1 MSSNFGRLLG
11 GLLVCGIALC
21 TGAGQS
27 SAQDEAAT
35 VASATAQ
42 TAARDPELKQRPPAT
57 AAGNAAPSEGR
68 MRLDV
73 VVTDVSGNPVSGL
86 DGKDFV
92 LLEDGVPQTM
102 VSFKA
107 SDGAPGEAGP
117 PVPVFL
123 LMDMVNSG
131 LVDVSFMRDEVEKFL
146 RQNGGRLA
154 QPTTVVMFTDAGFDV
169 VGKTSQDGNV
179 LAEAVHG
186 MKPVVHS
193 IHSAAGVEATIER
206 FQISGKALGS
216 ITAHEVTT
224 PGRKMLIW
232 IGPGWPVLRTPE
244 VGYNKRSHEL
254 NFDAIASLTNHL
266 REARLVLCS
275 AGGGS
280 AFVVQ
285 DLMKPVKSA
294 VEARSGNL
302 ALQVLALQS
311 GGQSLEAGNRS
322 RPAEQLN
329 TCMREIGAYYT
340 ITFNPPAGE
349 KAFSYHAVRVTVN
362 RPGLKVNTTSGYYAE
377 P

>member
-1 MSSNFGRLLG
+1 MFSKFGRLLG
-11 GLLVCGIALC
+11 GLLLCDIALC
-21 TGAGQS
+21 VAAGQS
-27 SAQDEAAT
+27 SAQDGATT

-42 TAARDPELKQRPPAT
+42 AAAHTPELKQRPPAT
-57 AAGNAAPSEGR
+57 AAEKAAPSEGR

-73 VVTDVSGNPVSGL
+73 VVTDLTGNPVSGL
-86 DGKDFV
+86 DGKDFAV
-92 LLEDGVPQTM
+92 LDDGVPQPL
-102 VSFKA
+102 VSFQA
-107 SDGAPGEAGP
+107 SPGAPDA
-117 PVPVFL
+117 PVSVFL

-154 QPTTVVMFTDAGFDV
+154 QPTTVVMFTDAGFEM

-179 LAEAVHG
+179 LADAVHG

-193 IHSAAGVEATIER
+193 IHSAAGAEATIER

-216 ITAHEVTT
+216 IAAHEVTT

-232 IGPGWPVLRTPE
+232 IGPGWPILRTPE

-311 GGQSLEAGNRS
+311 GGQTLEAGNRS

-329 TCMREIGAYYT
+329 TCMREVGAYYS

-349 KAFSYHAVRVTVN
+349 KAFSYHSLRVTVD